1 MDDKPMNMNF
11 FGWIREG
18 VKQSVIGGVSD
29 AIEQLGTPAENGEA
43 GPQVLAFLRN
53 DGAPKRISSDN
64 NMVPATAT
72 QTSGR
77 NPRKRLGRSLKEI
90 DGTTS

>member
-1 MDDKPMNMNF
+1 MDDKPMNVNF

-29 AIEQLGTPAENGEA
+29 AIEQLGTPDSQDAS
-43 GPQVLAFLRN
+43 PQVLSFLRQ
-53 DGAPKRISSDN
+53 DAAAKRLAAANSTTIN
-64 NMVPATAT
+64 ATTTNAA
-72 QTSGR
+72 SR
-77 NPRKRLGRSLKEI
+77 APRKRLGKSLKEI